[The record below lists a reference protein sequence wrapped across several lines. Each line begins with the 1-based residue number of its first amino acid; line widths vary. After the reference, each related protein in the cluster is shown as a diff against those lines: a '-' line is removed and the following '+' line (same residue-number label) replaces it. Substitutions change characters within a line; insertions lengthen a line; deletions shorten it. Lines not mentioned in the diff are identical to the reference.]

1 MASEERRV
9 SVLRHTPPGFTN
21 PNGAE
26 AGAVLGELTQ
36 LLTREDVPDEVTKR
50 AGEILYRY
58 FT

>member
-1 MASEERRV
+1 
-9 SVLRHTPPGFTN
+9 
-21 PNGAE
+21 
-26 AGAVLGELTQ
+26 VLGELTQ